1 MSPVGL
7 SYVHFKAVLKAYSGH
22 IIKPTEDFVTL
33 HSSAAHLSKVKAINL
48 NNQILNTIDD

>member
-1 MSPVGL
+1 M
-7 SYVHFKAVLKAYSGH
+7 LKAYSGH